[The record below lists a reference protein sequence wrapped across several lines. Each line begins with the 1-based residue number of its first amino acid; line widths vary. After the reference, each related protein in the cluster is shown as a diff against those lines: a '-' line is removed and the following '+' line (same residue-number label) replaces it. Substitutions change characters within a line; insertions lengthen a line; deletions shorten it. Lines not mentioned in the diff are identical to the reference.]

1 MFNRSLLFAP
11 MLLVAISVLPLA
23 SAESIVQ
30 FTYQSQ
36 NIRLTEW
43 ISLLTLCLAPF
54 IAHIIG
60 GVPTPIYLSQH
71 RPRWH
76 DLLGHFN
83 PTSILWR
90 YFVITDRRLRAKKWN
105 PADMAASCALFW
117 TSDGWDGSE
126 EMMVRSRAFCTRVPS
141 LGRIRFASISA
152 ATTLIVTIQGVQ
164 SVYSPAQGFFDGGYS
179 FQISFESV
187 FLSIAF
193 LGLMRLPAAL
203 WLTEDFSYS
212 DIDTIR
218 RVEDEPGERVELER
232 MDSKP
237 DSFRSL
243 ASVGLLAIN
252 DERLPW
258 ERRASPSGF
267 HPSNSGCSL
276 LIRGLFVIPVVVAVG
291 GAIGLA
297 AQSQPGYGMFFTGT
311 HIALISFYLMLSTG
325 VIAILSY
332 YFWTGQTRTTVLPCV
347 CSMWY
352 KVYTAV
358 MAVLMLA
365 VLVIAGLETRRS
377 PCGIYTTMRPYY
389 DQFGCARNS
398 CREAVSRK
406 WHT

>member
-1 MFNRSLLFAP
+1 
-11 MLLVAISVLPLA
+11 MLLGVVSVLPLA
-23 SAESIVQ
+23 SAESLLQ

-36 NIRLTEW
+36 NIKLTEW

-60 GVPTPIYLSQH
+60 GVPTLIYLSQH

-90 YFVITDRRLRAKKWN
+90 YFVITDRRVRAKKWT
-105 PADMAASCALFW
+105 PEDMAASCALFW

-141 LGRIRFASISA
+141 LSRIRFASISA
-152 ATTLIVTIQGVQ
+152 ATTVIVTIQGVQ
-164 SVYSPAQGFFDGGYS
+164 SVYSPAQGFFDGSYS
-179 FQISFESV
+179 YQVSFETV

-212 DIDTIR
+212 N
-218 RVEDEPGERVELER
+218 VETTRGVEEEPDERMELER
-232 MDSKP
+232 MASKP

-258 ERRASPSGF
+258 EQRLSLSSA
-267 HPSNSGCSL
+267 HPPNSWRSL
-276 LIRGLFVIPVVVAVG
+276 VIRGLFVIPVVVALG

-297 AQSQPGYGMFFTGT
+297 AQSQPDYGMFFTGT
-311 HIALISFYLMLSTG
+311 HVALISFYMTLSTG
-325 VIAILSY
+325 VIVILSY

-347 CSMWY
+347 CSLWY
-352 KVYTAV
+352 KVYTAM
-358 MAVLMLA
+358 MAVLILV

-389 DQFGCARNS
+389 DQFGCA
-398 CREAVSRK
+398 K
-406 WHT
+406 M